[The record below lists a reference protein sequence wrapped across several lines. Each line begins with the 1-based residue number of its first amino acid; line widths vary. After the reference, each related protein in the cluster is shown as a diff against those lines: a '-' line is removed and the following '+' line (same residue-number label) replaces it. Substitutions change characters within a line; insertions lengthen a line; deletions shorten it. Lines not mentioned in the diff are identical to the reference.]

1 MSLPIAMDPALGTV
15 LRLGLGLLLLAASR
29 HKLGDFAR
37 FRAAVANYRIVPE
50 WGIAPV
56 AATLAAAEGLT
67 GIWLLA
73 PGAGP
78 VPALA
83 AAALL
88 SVYSAAVAINLVRG
102 RRAIDCGCTGPGVRR
117 PLSEGLLLRNA
128 VLILLAASCAFPQA
142 ARPLVWID
150 AVTVAAGVGV
160 LLLLHAAVDASL
172 ANAPRLRELRGRS

>member
-1 MSLPIAMDPALGTV
+1 MSSAIAMDPAAGTV
-15 LRLGLGLLLLAASR
+15 LRLGLGLVLLAASR

-37 FRAAVANYRIVPE
+37 FRAVLADYRIVPE
-50 WGIAPV
+50 RGVSSV
-56 AATLAAAEGLT
+56 AAALAGAEGIT
-67 GIWLLA
+67 GIWLLV

-88 SVYSAAVAINLVRG
+88 AVYSAAVAINLIRG
-102 RRAIDCGCTGPGVRR
+102 RREIDCGCTGPGVRR

-128 VLILLAASCAFPQA
+128 VLILLAASCALPQA

-150 AVTVAAGVGV
+150 SVTIAAGLGV
-160 LLLLHAAVDASL
+160 LLLLQAAVDTSL